1 MIPKKYTG
9 EMLRGRKSRC
19 LCDISNK
26 GGHGVSAGST
36 VTIVNVVRGK
46 GLFVKT
52 EKCPHYGQYAYITG
66 VARTKLEL
74 IEKGEE

>member
-9 EMLRGRKSRC
+9 EMLKGRKARC

-26 GGHGVSAGST
+26 GGHGISAGST

-46 GLFVKT
+46 GLYVN
-52 EKCPHYGQYAYITG
+52 YSVI
-66 VARTKLEL
+66 EL
-74 IEKGEE
+74 PSMIRFPGS